1 VFDEPTKSPVLFFF
15 RGALAPG
22 FTLCS
27 APAWSRHELHGESV
41 NVGKSVY
48 GTACHLTITIKD
60 DI

>member
-1 VFDEPTKSPVLFFF
+1 VFDEPTNLPPYFF
-15 RGALAPG
+15 RGAFAPG
-22 FTLCS
+22 FTLCR
-27 APAWSRHELHGESV
+27 APGPRHELHGESV